1 MTALNTQN
9 PIFDISYG
17 IYTVERLPKGSRRTA
32 KWDLHSVAKDRVTAE
47 MQAKTLSAQPYFDHI
62 EVQEFRVDTE
72 TKKRIVNKIRSY
84 SRHSSF
90 YSFIKIAAILGVGAF
105 IAATIL

>member
-1 MTALNTQN
+1 MTVSN
-9 PIFDISYG
+9 PHHPQYDISYG

-32 KWDLHSVAKDRVTAE
+32 KWDLHSIAKDRTTAE
-47 MQAKTLSAQPYFDHI
+47 MQAKNLSAQPYFDHI
-62 EVQEFRVDTE
+62 EVQEFRVDPT

-90 YSFIKIAAILGVGAF
+90 YRIIKIATIVAGVAIM
-105 IAATIL
+105 AAAIV